1 MKLELGVGSKMLKR
15 KALTIKELAVLLVL
29 NFLMF
34 FLMLVFVYIGVDS
47 IKTYLSY
54 PNRIEY
60 SSIQVG
66 FVFSFLVIGPLFLLG
81 LPVIL
86 KGEHMNERLTHLF
99 CKIMMFGLLL
109 VISSGLM
116 FRVYYINEIESR
128 GYIECP
134 AKLIGA
140 FSGLTKQY
148 ALSDIYCKR

>member
-1 MKLELGVGSKMLKR
+1 MLKL
-15 KALTIKELAVLLVL
+15 KALTVKDRAVLSIL

-34 FLMLVFVYIGVDS
+34 FLMLAFVYVGVDS

-66 FVFSFLVIGPLFLLG
+66 FVFSFVVIGPFFLLG
-81 LPVIL
+81 LLVIL
-86 KGEHMNERLTHLF
+86 KGEEINENLTHLF
-99 CKIMMFGLLL
+99 CKIMMFGLFL

-116 FRVYYINEIESR
+116 FRVCYINEIESR

-134 AKLIGA
+134 EKLIGA

-148 ALSDIYCKR
+148 ALSEIYCKR

>member
-1 MKLELGVGSKMLKR
+1 MLKR
-15 KALTIKELAVLLVL
+15 KALTIKDRALLSIL

-34 FLMLVFVYIGVDS
+34 FLMLAFVYVGVDS

-66 FVFSFLVIGPLFLLG
+66 FVFSFVIIGPFFLLG
-81 LPVIL
+81 LLVIL
-86 KGEHMNERLTHLF
+86 KGEQKNERLTHLF
-99 CKIMMFGLLL
+99 CKIMIFGLFL

-116 FRVYYINEIESR
+116 FRVYYINQIESR

-134 AKLIGA
+134 EKIIGA

-148 ALSDIYCKR
+148 ALSEIYCKR

>member
-1 MKLELGVGSKMLKR
+1 MLKH
-15 KALTIKELAVLLVL
+15 KSLTIKDRAVLLFL
-29 NFLMF
+29 NVLMF
-34 FLMLVFVYIGVDS
+34 FLMLAFVYVGVDS

-66 FVFSFLVIGPLFLLG
+66 FVFSFVVIAPLFLLG
-81 LPVIL
+81 LPVIF
-86 KGEHMNERLTHLF
+86 KGEKMNERLTQFF
-99 CKIMMFGLLL
+99 CKVMLFGLLL

-140 FSGLTKQY
+140 FSGLTTQY
-148 ALSDIYCKR
+148 ATSEVYCKR

>member
-1 MKLELGVGSKMLKR
+1 MLKR
-15 KALTIKELAVLLVL
+15 KALTIKDRAVLFFL

-34 FLMLVFVYIGVDS
+34 FLMLAFVYVGVDS
-47 IKTYLSY
+47 IKIYLSY

-66 FVFSFLVIGPLFLLG
+66 FVFSFVVIGPLFLLG

-86 KGEHMNERLTHLF
+86 KGEKMNERLTRF
-99 CKIMMFGLLL
+99 YCKIMMVGLLL
-109 VISSGLM
+109 VISSGLI

-140 FSGLTKQY
+140 FSRLTTQY
-148 ALSDIYCKR
+148 AISDIYCKR